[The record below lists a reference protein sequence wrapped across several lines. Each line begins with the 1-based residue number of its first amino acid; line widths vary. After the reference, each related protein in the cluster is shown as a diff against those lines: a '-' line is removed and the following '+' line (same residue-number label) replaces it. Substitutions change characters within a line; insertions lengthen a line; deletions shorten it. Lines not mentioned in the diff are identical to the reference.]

1 MFNNMG
7 MRCTARTLL
16 IAFAALCVTVAAAL
30 PGDATGASERQAW
43 FDGTRPTASARQAVE
58 ILAASAGHGLEPQ
71 DYDADSLFR
80 SVQRATQEPLDAA
93 TIAHLE
99 QALTAAMERYLA
111 DVHGGRI
118 SAQQLPYG
126 RTAPKRN
133 PFDPSTY
140 LQEALAR
147 GRLREAAGEVAPRLS
162 QYEQLRTE
170 LARYHAL
177 TGDPAWKA
185 PLPALPAGTRGS
197 PPKLEPGQAYAGL
210 RPLRERL
217 IALGDLAPDAAL
229 AATYDGALV
238 DAVISFQRRHGLTPD
253 GIIGRATLMQ
263 LNVPPAART
272 RQIVLS
278 LERLR
283 WTPLLQGPRMIV
295 INVPEF
301 VLRAYEVR
309 GDRILVRATM
319 KIIVGK
325 SMDTRT
331 PLFEEQMRYIEFQ
344 PYWNVPP
351 SIARGEVV
359 PRLRRDPAY
368 FDREGFEFVAAQGR
382 VVETL
387 TPAMLDAVLAGNARI
402 RQRPGPRNA
411 LGDIKFVFPNR
422 ENIYL
427 HHTPS
432 VQLFERDRR
441 DFSHGCIRIEQPV
454 ALAAFALQGLPDWT
468 EARIRQAMTG
478 TSPSTVRLADPIPV
492 VIAYATAIVK
502 DGRIHFFD
510 DIYGHD
516 RALDAALRQPRPPLT
531 TRP

>member
-1 MFNNMG
+1 MFDNVG
-7 MRCTARTLL
+7 MRRTAKTLL
-16 IAFAALCVTVAAAL
+16 LAIAVLCVMLAAAL
-30 PGDATGASERQAW
+30 RGGAASASERLAW
-43 FDGTRPTASARQAVE
+43 FDGTRPTASARDAVE
-58 ILAASAGHGLEPQ
+58 ILTAAASHGLEPR
-71 DYDADSLFR
+71 DYGADALAR
-80 SVQRATQEPLDAA
+80 VMQRAAQEPLDAA
-93 TIAHLE
+93 TIARLE
-99 QALTAAMERYLA
+99 KTLTVAMERYLS

-118 SAQQLPYG
+118 AAQQLPYG

-133 PFDPSTY
+133 PFDPAAY

-147 GRLREAAGEVAPRLS
+147 GRLREAASEAAPRLS
-162 QYEQLRTE
+162 QYGQLRTE
-170 LARYHAL
+170 LARYRDL
-177 TGDPAWKA
+177 TDDPAWNT
-185 PLPALPAGTRGS
+185 PLPPLPAGTHGS
-197 PPKLEPGQAYAGL
+197 PPKLEPGQPYAGL
-210 RPLRERL
+210 GRLRERL

-229 AATYDGALV
+229 SATYDGAVV
-238 DAVISFQRRHGLTPD
+238 DAVTSFQRRHGLKAD
-253 GIIGRATLMQ
+253 GVVGKATLAQ
-263 LNVPPAART
+263 LEVPPAARA

-278 LERLR
+278 LDRLR
-283 WTPLLQGPRMIV
+283 WTPLLHGQRMIV

-301 VLRAYEVR
+301 VLRAYEVE
-309 GDRILVRATM
+309 GDRILVRETM

-331 PLFEEQMRYIEFQ
+331 PLFEELMRYIEFQ

-359 PRLRRDPAY
+359 PRLRRDPGY
-368 FDREGFEFVAAQGR
+368 FNREGFEFVTAQGQ
-382 VVETL
+382 VVEAL
-387 TPAMLDAVLAGNARI
+387 TPDMLDAVAAGRARI

-441 DFSHGCIRIEQPV
+441 DFSHGCIRVEQPV
-454 ALAAFALQGLPDWT
+454 VLARFALQDMPDWT
-468 EARIRQAMTG
+468 EARIRQAMTE

-502 DGRIHFFD
+502 DARIHFFD

-516 RALDAALRQPRPPLT
+516 RALEAALSQPRPPPMSL
-531 TRP
+531 P

>member
-1 MFNNMG
+1 MLNNAS
-7 MRCTARTLL
+7 MRHLSTRLIRTLGVL
-16 IAFAALCVTVAAAL
+16 CATLTVDFFAA
-30 PGDATGASERQAW
+30 ATLANERLAW
-43 FDGTRPTASARQAVE
+43 FEGARPTASAQQAAE
-58 ILAASAGHGLEPQ
+58 ILTAAASHGLQPR
-71 DYDADSLFR
+71 DYDTDGLAR
-80 SVQRATQEPLDAA
+80 AMQRATQEPLDAA
-93 TIAHLE
+93 TIARLE
-99 QALTAAMERYLA
+99 QTLTAAMERYLA

-118 SAQQLPYG
+118 AARQLPYG

-133 PFDPSTY
+133 PFDPTAY

-147 GRLREAAGEVAPRLS
+147 GRLREAASEAAPRLS

-170 LARYHAL
+170 LARYRAL
-177 TGDPAWKA
+177 TDDPAWKT
-185 PLPALPAGTRGS
+185 PLPSLPPGTHGS
-197 PPKLEPGQAYAGL
+197 PPKLEPGQPFTGL
-210 RPLRERL
+210 ARLRERL
-217 IALGDLAPDAAL
+217 LALGDLAPDAAPT
-229 AATYDGALV
+229 AAYDGAVV
-238 DAVISFQRRHGLTPD
+238 DAVTSFQRRHGLKAD
-253 GIIGRATLMQ
+253 GIVGKATLAQ
-263 LNVPPAART
+263 LEVPPAARA

-278 LERLR
+278 LDRLR

-295 INVPEF
+295 INIPEF
-301 VLRAYEVR
+301 VLRAYEVQ
-309 GDRILVRATM
+309 GDRISVRETI

-331 PLFEEQMRYIEFQ
+331 PLFEEQMRFIEFQ

-359 PRLRRDPAY
+359 PRLRREPGY
-368 FDREGFEFVAAQGR
+368 FDREGFEFVTAQGR
-382 VVETL
+382 VVEAL
-387 TPAMLDAVLAGNARI
+387 APEMLDAVHAGRARI

-432 VQLFERDRR
+432 VHLFERDRR
-441 DFSHGCIRIEQPV
+441 DFSHGCIRVEQPV
-454 ALAAFALQGLPDWT
+454 ALAMFVLRDMPDWT
-468 EARIRQAMTG
+468 EARIRQAMTAG
-478 TSPSTVRLADPIPV
+478 NPSTVRLAEPIPV
-492 VIAYATAIVK
+492 VIAYATAIVR

-516 RALDAALRQPRPPLT
+516 RALDAALSQPRPPLI

>member
-1 MFNNMG
+1 V
-7 MRCTARTLL
+7 R
-16 IAFAALCVTVAAAL
+16 
-30 PGDATGASERQAW
+30 
-43 FDGTRPTASARQAVE
+43 
-58 ILAASAGHGLEPQ
+58 
-71 DYDADSLFR
+71 
-80 SVQRATQEPLDAA
+80 
-93 TIAHLE
+93 
-99 QALTAAMERYLA
+99 
-111 DVHGGRI
+111 
-118 SAQQLPYG
+118 
-126 RTAPKRN
+126 
-133 PFDPSTY
+133 
-140 LQEALAR
+140 
-147 GRLREAAGEVAPRLS
+147 
-162 QYEQLRTE
+162 
-170 LARYHAL
+170 
-177 TGDPAWKA
+177 
-185 PLPALPAGTRGS
+185 
-197 PPKLEPGQAYAGL
+197 
-210 RPLRERL
+210 LRERL
-217 IALGDLAPDAAL
+217 IALGDLAPDGAPTV
-229 AATYDGALV
+229 TYDGAVL
-238 DAVISFQRRHGLTPD
+238 DAVISFQRRHGLKAD
-253 GIIGRATLMQ
+253 GMVGKATLAQ
-263 LNVPPAART
+263 LEVPPAARA

-278 LERLR
+278 LDRLR
-283 WTPLLQGPRMIV
+283 WTPLLHGPRMIV

-301 VLRAYEVR
+301 VLRAYEVQ
-309 GDRILVRATM
+309 GDRILVRETM

-331 PLFEEQMRYIEFQ
+331 PLLEEQMRFIEFQ

-351 SIARGEVV
+351 SIARGEVM

-368 FDREGFEFVAAQGR
+368 FDREGFEFVTAQGQ
-382 VVETL
+382 VVESL
-387 TPAMLDAVLAGNARI
+387 TPGMLDAVTAGRARI

-427 HHTPS
+427 HHTPA

-454 ALAAFALQGLPDWT
+454 ALAVFALQGLPDWT

-516 RALDAALRQPRPPLT
+516 RALAAALRQPRPPLI

>member
-1 MFNNMG
+1 MFNNGG
-7 MRCTARTLL
+7 MRRTERTPL
-16 IAFAALCVTVAAAL
+16 IAFVALCALFAAVL
-30 PGDATGASERQAW
+30 RGDAPWASERLAW
-43 FDGTRPTASARQAVE
+43 FDGARPTASALQAVG

-71 DYDADSLFR
+71 DYDADVLVRSL
-80 SVQRATQEPLDAA
+80 QRATQEPLDAA
-93 TIAHLE
+93 TIAYLE
-99 QALTAAMERYLA
+99 QRLTAAMERYLA

-126 RTAPKRN
+126 RTAPNRN
-133 PFDPSTY
+133 PFDPAAY
-140 LQEALAR
+140 LQDALAR
-147 GRLREAAGEVAPRLS
+147 GRLREAASEAAPRLW

-170 LARYHAL
+170 LARYRAL
-177 TGDPAWKA
+177 ADDPAWNT

-197 PPKLEPGQAYAGL
+197 PPKLEPGQPYAGL
-210 RPLRERL
+210 VRLRERL
-217 IALGDLAPDAAL
+217 IALGDLAPDGAPTV
-229 AATYDGALV
+229 TYDGAVL
-238 DAVISFQRRHGLTPD
+238 DAVISFQRRHGLKAD
-253 GIIGRATLMQ
+253 GMVGKATLAQ
-263 LNVPPAART
+263 LEVPPAARA

-278 LERLR
+278 LDRLR
-283 WTPLLQGPRMIV
+283 WTPLLHGPRMIV

-301 VLRAYEVR
+301 VLRAYEVQ
-309 GDRILVRATM
+309 GDRILVRETM

-331 PLFEEQMRYIEFQ
+331 PLLGEQMRFIEFQ

-351 SIARGEVV
+351 SIARGEVM

-368 FDREGFEFVAAQGR
+368 FDREGFEFVTAQGQ
-382 VVETL
+382 VVESL
-387 TPAMLDAVLAGNARI
+387 TPGMLDAVTAGRARI

-427 HHTPS
+427 HHTPA

-454 ALAAFALQGLPDWT
+454 ALAVFALQGLPDWT

-516 RALDAALRQPRPPLT
+516 RALDAALRQPRPPLI

>member
-1 MFNNMG
+1 
-7 MRCTARTLL
+7 
-16 IAFAALCVTVAAAL
+16 
-30 PGDATGASERQAW
+30 
-43 FDGTRPTASARQAVE
+43 
-58 ILAASAGHGLEPQ
+58 
-71 DYDADSLFR
+71 
-80 SVQRATQEPLDAA
+80 
-93 TIAHLE
+93 
-99 QALTAAMERYLA
+99 
-111 DVHGGRI
+111 
-118 SAQQLPYG
+118 
-126 RTAPKRN
+126 
-133 PFDPSTY
+133 
-140 LQEALAR
+140 ALAR
-147 GRLREAAGEVAPRLS
+147 YR
-162 QYEQLRTE
+162 
-170 LARYHAL
+170 AL
-177 TGDPAWKA
+177 IDDPAWKS
-185 PLPALPAGTRGS
+185 PLPPLPVGARGS
-197 PPKLEPGQAYAGL
+197 PPKLEPGQPYAGL
-210 RPLRERL
+210 GPLRARL
-217 IALGDLAPDAAL
+217 VALGDLAPDAVL
-229 AATYDGALV
+229 ATIYDGAWV
-238 DAVISFQRRHGLTPD
+238 DAVMSFQRRHGLTPD
-253 GIIGRATLMQ
+253 GIVGKATLAQ
-263 LNVPPAART
+263 LNVPPGVRE

-319 KIIVGK
+319 KVIVGK

-331 PLFEEQMRYIEFQ
+331 PLIEEQMRYIEFQ

-359 PRLRRDPAY
+359 PRLRRDAGY

-387 TPAMLDAVLAGNARI
+387 TPGMLDAVLAGTARI

-441 DFSHGCIRIEQPV
+441 DFSHGCIRVEQPV
-454 ALAAFALQGLPDWT
+454 ALAMFALDGMPDWT
-468 EARIRQAMTG
+468 EARIRHAMTE

-516 RALDAALRQPRPPLT
+516 RRLDTVLRQPRPPLL

>member
-1 MFNNMG
+1 MFNNAS
-7 MRCTARTLL
+7 MRHVPTRFFRPLGALGAMLTVLFFGAATL
-16 IAFAALCVTVAAAL
+16 AN
-30 PGDATGASERQAW
+30 ERLAW
-43 FDGTRPTASARQAVE
+43 FDGAQPTASARQAVA
-58 ILAASAGHGLEPQ
+58 LLTASASHGLEPR
-71 DYDADSLFR
+71 DYDADALAR
-80 SVQRATQEPLDAA
+80 AVQRATQEPLDAA
-93 TIAHLE
+93 AIAYLE

-133 PFDPSTY
+133 PFDPAVY
-140 LQEALAR
+140 LQDALAR
-147 GRLREAAGEVAPRLS
+147 GRLREAAEEAAPRLT
-162 QYEQLRTE
+162 QYQQLRMA
-170 LARYHAL
+170 LARYRAL
-177 TGDPAWKA
+177 IDDPAWNT
-185 PLPALPAGTRGS
+185 PLPPLPPGPRGS
-197 PPKLEPGQAYAGL
+197 PPKLEPGQTYLGVA
-210 RPLRERL
+210 RLRERL
-217 IALGDLAPDAAL
+217 IALGDLAPDAAPT
-229 AATYDGALV
+229 ATYDGAVV
-238 DAVISFQRRHGLTPD
+238 DAVTSFQRRHGLTAD
-253 GIIGRATLMQ
+253 GIVGKATLAQ
-263 LNVPPAART
+263 LQMPPTVRA

-301 VLRAYEVR
+301 VLRAYEVL
-309 GDRILVRATM
+309 GDWIFVRATM

-331 PLFEEQMRYIEFQ
+331 PLLEEQMRFIEFQ

-359 PRLRRDPAY
+359 PRLRRDPGY
-368 FDREGFEFVAAQGR
+368 LDREGFEFVTAQGQ
-382 VVETL
+382 VVEAL
-387 TPAMLDAVLAGNARI
+387 APEMLDAVHAGRARI

-422 ENIYL
+422 DNIYL

-432 VQLFERDRR
+432 VQLFTRDRR
-441 DFSHGCIRIEQPV
+441 DFSHGCIRVEQPV
-454 ALAAFALQGLPDWT
+454 ALAIFALQDLPDWT
-468 EARIRQAMTG
+468 ETRIRQAMTEG
-478 TSPSTVRLADPIPV
+478 NPSTVRLAQPIPV

-516 RALDAALRQPRPPLT
+516 RALDAALSQPRPLLT

>member
-1 MFNNMG
+1 MFNNVG
-7 MRCTARTLL
+7 MRRTARILWVAL
-16 IAFAALCVTVAAAL
+16 AALCVTVAAML
-30 PGDATGASERQAW
+30 PGDAAWAGERQAW
-43 FDGTRPTASARQAVE
+43 FDSTRPTASALQAVE
-58 ILAASAGHGLEPQ
+58 ILAASGGHGLEPQ
-71 DYDADSLFR
+71 DYDADALMR
-80 SVQRATQEPLDAA
+80 AVQRATQEPLDAA
-93 TIAHLE
+93 TIAQLE
-99 QALTAAMERYLA
+99 QRLTAAMERYLA

-126 RTAPKRN
+126 RTAPTRN
-133 PFDPSTY
+133 PFDPTVH
-140 LQEALAR
+140 LQDALAR
-147 GRLREAAGEVAPRLS
+147 GRLREAAREAAPRLS

-170 LARYHAL
+170 LARYRAL
-177 TGDPAWKA
+177 AGDSAWNA
-185 PLPALPAGTRGS
+185 PMPALPAGTRGS
-197 PPKLEPGQAYAGL
+197 PPKLEPGQPYAGL
-210 RPLRERL
+210 AQLRERL
-217 IALGDLAPDAAL
+217 IALGDLAPDGAT
-229 AATYDGALV
+229 AATYDDAVV
-238 DAVISFQRRHGLTPD
+238 DAVISFQRRHGLKAD
-253 GIIGRATLMQ
+253 GVVGKATLAQ
-263 LNVPPAART
+263 LEVPPAARA

-301 VLRAYEVR
+301 VLRAYEVQ
-309 GDRILVRATM
+309 GDRILVRETM

-325 SMDTRT
+325 SMDTRK
-331 PLFEEQMRYIEFQ
+331 PLLEEQMRYIEFQ

-368 FDREGFEFVAAQGR
+368 FDREGFEFVATDGR

-387 TPAMLDAVLAGNARI
+387 SPGMLDAVTAGRARI

-454 ALAAFALQGLPDWT
+454 ALAVFALQDLPDWS

-516 RALDAALRQPRPPLT
+516 RALDAALRQPRPPLI